1 MYDINYNVRYTF
13 QILDK
18 CISYSNL
25 SKDEWQAIR
34 SLGEDRSIIIKRAD
48 KGLCVVVW
56 DRLDYLSEAEKQ
68 LGDKNIY
75 KDASFNDKILGDL
88 VETSNQMFLNLKR
101 KGSISEKEMKYF
113 VYNYKNA
120 SNLGKLCFL
129 PKIQKRLSNV
139 PGRRVISIC
148 RTPTEKASEFLYYHL
163 KPVMQRSWYYIK
175 NSEDFIEKIK
185 KISNTPDGANLV
197 TADVVGLYPSI
208 PHQLGLNALEEAP
221 PPPPPPPKKKETLH
235 RFQHPIL
242 SKWLNLYFKIVIL
255 NLMERLNN
263 KFLVTSICMSIHG
276 PS

>member
-129 PKIQKRLSNV
+129 PKIQ
-139 PGRRVISIC
+139 
-148 RTPTEKASEFLYYHL
+148 
-163 KPVMQRSWYYIK
+163 
-175 NSEDFIEKIK
+175 
-185 KISNTPDGANLV
+185 
-197 TADVVGLYPSI
+197 
-208 PHQLGLNALEEAP
+208 
-221 PPPPPPPKKKETLH
+221 
-235 RFQHPIL
+235 
-242 SKWLNLYFKIVIL
+242 
-255 NLMERLNN
+255 
-263 KFLVTSICMSIHG
+263 
-276 PS
+276 